1 MATTNKQIIESC
13 RIEYNIPFDLI
24 INTFA
29 SWSASGYKIKK
40 GEKALFITKIWKPCK
55 KSVVADDGTKTE
67 TKKLILVN
75 AAFFSVLQV
84 ERKQ

>member
-13 RIEYNIPFDLI
+13 RIDYNIPFDLVI
-24 INTFA
+24 DTFA
-29 SWSASGYKIKK
+29 SWSYHGYKIKK

-55 KSVVADDGTKTE
+55 KSVVTEDGTKTE
-67 TKKLILVN
+67 TKKLLLVN
-75 AAFFSVLQV
+75 AAFFSILQV

>member
-13 RIEYNIPFDLI
+13 RIDYNIPVDLI

-29 SWSASGYKIKK
+29 AWNAAGYKIKK
-40 GEKALFITKIWKPCK
+40 GEKALFITKIWEPCK

-67 TKKLILVN
+67 TKKLLLVN
-75 AAFFSVLQV
+75 AAFFSILQV